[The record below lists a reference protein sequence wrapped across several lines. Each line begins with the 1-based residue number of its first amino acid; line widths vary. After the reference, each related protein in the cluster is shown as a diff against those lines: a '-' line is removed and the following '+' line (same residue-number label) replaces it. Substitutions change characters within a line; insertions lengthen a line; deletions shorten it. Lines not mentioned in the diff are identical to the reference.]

1 MLVAAACVL
10 FQIKFQ
16 LGDDQTQ
23 LALKDGAPKGRG
35 RKSGRGGIWTRKH
48 ER

>member
-10 FQIKFQ
+10 FHIKFQ
-16 LGDDQTQ
+16 LGDDRTQ
-23 LALKDGAPKGRG
+23 LALKEGARKGRG
-35 RKSGRGGIWTRKH
+35 RKSGRGGIWTRKY